1 MAKIKAVIFDLDDT
15 LYNVEQ
21 IRDSARKKS
30 VMAMIEIGLGC
41 SVEEGVK
48 KLAEI
53 NEKNP
58 IIRFR
63 KFIEYFDCNDEEIAK
78 AGIENY
84 INAEFDGLKIYPEV
98 VEVLESLRDDSFKTV
113 LITQGST
120 EQQNKKID
128 CLNVRDYFNHI
139 YTPNIGDKEKYFL
152 RAVDVLGINASE
164 ILVVGDNIGEEIR
177 IGNKLGMK
185 TVRLLKGV
193 YKNIEPENEFEN
205 ADYKI
210 RDLREVLE
218 IVKREN
224 NCKRKKNGL
233 KVVAIGGGTG
243 TSALLEGL
251 KEFTSNITT
260 IVTVTDTGRSTG
272 IIRREL
278 NMPAP
283 GDIRNC
289 LLALANSERLMYDL
303 FQYRFENGTLEGY
316 SFGNLFI
323 AALTK
328 LTGSFEKAIEEASKI
343 LKLEGKVL
351 PSTLDNVNICAEL
364 EDGNILEQEDSI
376 IDRHNNYV
384 HLRSKIK
391 RVFHKP
397 EARVNEKVL
406 KTIEEADLIVLSPG
420 SLFTSIIGNLLIKGI
435 PEAINKS
442 KAKKVY
448 VCNIMTQ
455 VSQTHQYKASEHI
468 KEIIKYLKGDIDYA
482 VLNSGKP
489 SNELLES
496 YRRENAF
503 LVENDIEVIK
513 EMGVK
518 VIVDD
523 LLDDVD
529 EKKLLWEK
537 KDLLR
542 HNPSKIGELLV
553 RLV

>member
-1 MAKIKAVIFDLDDT
+1 MPENIQEKIENKIIDQITTGASGRLITFKPEKDAKGADLIVERRGEYKEKALSFKVNSFIGSKENNSFVKDFLQDDFKADKDFYLLFVSFDEVLQKINEHIWLIPSLRFKDIADSVISPDGKKVLRFQAPLDVKNKNRYSKYLVNIKELGKLLIKAFESGGKFDFKDTGFEEKEVI
-15 LYNVEQ
+15 N
-21 IRDSARKKS
+21 
-30 VMAMIEIGLGC
+30 
-41 SVEEGVK
+41 
-48 KLAEI
+48 
-53 NEKNP
+53 
-58 IIRFR
+58 
-63 KFIEYFDCNDEEIAK
+63 
-78 AGIENY
+78 
-84 INAEFDGLKIYPEV
+84 
-98 VEVLESLRDDSFKTV
+98 
-113 LITQGST
+113 
-120 EQQNKKID
+120 
-128 CLNVRDYFNHI
+128 
-139 YTPNIGDKEKYFL
+139 
-152 RAVDVLGINASE
+152 
-164 ILVVGDNIGEEIR
+164 
-177 IGNKLGMK
+177 
-185 TVRLLKGV
+185 
-193 YKNIEPENEFEN
+193 
-205 ADYKI
+205 
-210 RDLREVLE
+210 
-218 IVKREN
+218 
-224 NCKRKKNGL
+224 
-233 KVVAIGGGTG
+233 
-243 TSALLEGL
+243 LEGL